1 MFVYMQV
8 KELIKRAKYWRN
20 CMWPSGQFDN
30 GRPKSYLMAIL
41 VISACWDYVR
51 DRRSESLEMV
61 DSENFT
67 VLARGYV

>member
-1 MFVYMQV
+1 
-8 KELIKRAKYWRN
+8 
-20 CMWPSGQFDN
+20 MWPSGQFDN